1 MCVPAAAQ
9 SEVRKRQILEKKS
22 HGQLLALRAEVAD
35 KGERIQKLEKEMIEI
50 QRVNPARTRQW
61 LAMDEGLGERAI
73 GA

>member
-1 MCVPAAAQ
+1 MSAAQ

-50 QRVNPARTRQW
+50 QRVNRKFT
-61 LAMDEGLGERAI
+61 DI
-73 GA
+73 YIHSGA